1 MNAEQPKRD
10 RRRAADDRREAREVA
25 LKILF
30 EADVAK
36 RGALEILGR
45 YEEDES
51 IRDAPRAYA
60 GQLVRGVLDD
70 LETIDLRISDA
81 APAFPVDQL
90 AAVDRN
96 VLRIAL
102 FELREG
108 SDVPPRA
115 AINEA
120 IELAK
125 EYGGDSSGR
134 FVNGVLGTVAEGSG
148 ASDEAAEA
156 RDG

>member
-1 MNAEQPKRD
+1 MNAPKSKRD
-10 RRRAADDRREAREVA
+10 GRRAGADRREARGIA
-25 LKILF
+25 LKVLF
-30 EADVAK
+30 EADLSK
-36 RGALEILGR
+36 HSALEILDR
-45 YEEDES
+45 YVEDES
-51 IRDAPRAYA
+51 IRAEPRAYA
-60 GQLVRGVLDD
+60 GELVRGVADD

-81 APAFPVDQL
+81 APAFPVVQL
-90 AAVDRN
+90 PAVDRN

-102 FELREG
+102 YELREG

-134 FVNGVLGTVAEGSG
+134 FVNGVLGTIAEGLG
-148 ASDEAAEA
+148 AADQQAEA
-156 RDG
+156 PDG

>member
-10 RRRAADDRREAREVA
+10 RRRAVADRREARAIA

-30 EADVAK
+30 EADIAQHS
-36 RGALEILGR
+36 ALEILSR

-51 IRDAPRAYA
+51 IRDEPRAYA
-60 GQLVRGVLDD
+60 GQLVRGVIDD
-70 LETIDLRISDA
+70 LETIDLRIGDA

-102 FELREG
+102 YELREG
-108 SDVPPRA
+108 SDVPSRA

-134 FVNGVLGTVAEGSG
+134 FVNGVLGTIAEGLG
-148 ASDEAAEA
+148 ASDETAEA
-156 RDG
+156 HDV